1 MKKKNVE
8 FGKKTRVKQR
18 KLYTEEDNWLEELA
32 VSSSQ
37 LESVSKKSSTRTL
50 LKRQMI
56 VEKLKSLEEFLPWV
70 EETGM
75 FNLLIQMR
83 LLSVC
88 LQVHYLQCIQIVH
101 Y

>member
-37 LESVSKKSSTRTL
+37 LESVSK
-50 LKRQMI
+50 
-56 VEKLKSLEEFLPWV
+56 
-70 EETGM
+70 
-75 FNLLIQMR
+75 NLLHS
-83 LLSVC
+83 L
-88 LQVHYLQCIQIVH
+88 
-101 Y
+101 